1 MTSGLCFRHAS
12 LGKPSQGMNEG
23 EKTQQGLL
31 MYARRPT
38 RTVAA
43 AVVMPAPEVVR
54 RSLGVVAQRI
64 RRRCALGARSMLFRR
79 IHHLGSVSVATRA
92 CLGTVWIK
100 HALLVLRR
108 GRRFLIARSD
118 SSDYFAMYVLI
129 SQTSYGA

>member
-31 MYARRPT
+31 MCARRPT

-54 RSLGVVAQRI
+54 RSLSVFAQRI
-64 RRRCALGARSMLFRR
+64 RRRARSMLFRR
-79 IHHLGSVSVATRA
+79 IQHLGSVSVATRT

-108 GRRFLIARSD
+108 GRRFLIARSG
-118 SSDYFAMYVLI
+118 SSVFVAMYVLI
-129 SQTSYGA
+129 SQTSYGM

>member
-31 MYARRPT
+31 MCARRPT
-38 RTVAA
+38 RMAAA
-43 AVVMPAPEVVR
+43 AVAMPAPEVVR
-54 RSLGVVAQRI
+54 RSLGVFAQRI
-64 RRRCALGARSMLFRR
+64 WRRRALGARSMLFRR
-79 IHHLGSVSVATRA
+79 IQHLGSVSVATRT